1 MSFDSFYAV
10 SGLGEGAGVRFPGHC
25 FSHVF
30 LGVAQF
36 GQSSK
41 VSRLNITEE
50 PIQTTNPL
58 VVLVPGSS
66 PGTQIFHMK
75 IFSQSKD
82 FGKISGT
89 VSKSV
94 RIGMGYAA

>member
-66 PGTQIFHMK
+66 PGTQIFPMK
-75 IFSQSKD
+75 NHDSIKEFTRISKT
-82 FGKISGT
+82 SL
-89 VSKSV
+89 KSL
-94 RIGMGYAA
+94 RGIAQ

>member
-30 LGVAQF
+30 LGVAQSGRAGRSTGASNKRSPF
-36 GQSSK
+36 CQ
-41 VSRLNITEE
+41 V
-50 PIQTTNPL
+50 Q
-58 VVLVPGSS
+58 GSN
-66 PGTQIFHMK
+66 PGTQTFPMK

>member
-10 SGLGEGAGVRFPGHC
+10 SGSTIGEGAGVRFPGHC
-25 FSHVF
+25 FSRVF
-30 LGVAQF
+30 LGVAQS
-36 GQSSK
+36 GKSST
-41 VSRLNITEE
+41 RACRN
-50 PIQTTNPL
+50 
-58 VVLVPGSS
+58 VPGSN
-66 PGTQIFHMK
+66 PGIENFPMK